1 MSRKCSICIHP
12 EREAID
18 NLMLHAFPL
27 RLIAGQYGSSFSTLQ
42 RHKKHISGHLLRA
55 KGQSDLE
62 YSDSLLDQLK
72 KISENANKLLD
83 TAMQEEGRK
92 GINPTVA
99 LMSMKEIRGQLSL
112 QLDIFKIM
120 YDMRAV
126 REFQEEVVRTLGEL
140 DPSVRDKFVK
150 RIKEKRGIR

>member
-1 MSRKCSICIHP
+1 VPQKCSICIHP
-12 EREAID
+12 ERKEID
-18 NLMLHAFPL
+18 KLLLHAKSM
-27 RLIAGQYGSSFSTLQ
+27 RQIAVRFGTSISTLQ

-83 TAMQEEGRK
+83 TAMLEEGQEGR
-92 GINPTVA
+92 NPTVA

-140 DPSVRDKFVK
+140 DPKARDKFVK